1 MSKLRHLFAAVALVA
16 GVSALAAQDSR
27 KDSAKDSTKDTSV
40 NGQAAV
46 ESSAVRQAQLKR
58 SFEQFRAKLAVL
70 TGRLETSQSTKD
82 QEKAKAMRA
91 ALKEASER
99 ATENKFDSLIRALN
113 TRGADQNLDVLNQAI
128 RENREL
134 RDDLKKMIALLTQ
147 DDRDK
152 VLKERREEALRL
164 LETLKDL
171 RDKQA
176 RAQTQTE
183 LGRKDSKELGKD
195 QKKITD
201 QTKDL
206 RDKLD
211 KPTKDTEIA
220 KQMEAVKKPVGD
232 ANKEQKDAEGKLGK
246 NDKEGAGE
254 SQGNAVTKLN
264 QAIKELEDL
273 INQTRQEEKE
283 RKLRDLLAR
292 AKKMLENEQAILGG
306 TETLSRELSK
316 QKDRKADVTQAAR
329 STKLAEKQLEGLR
342 DCEAALNLIKEDGTA
357 VAFHEIFQQ
366 IDTDMDTAQRRLNRI
381 EVDTVTVVIV
391 NDVVEALKEV
401 VRALEKAIKENENP
415 PPPGP
420 SGPSNPNDKLVSL
433 LQQLKMIHAMQTRV
447 NNRTAMYAKHYSG
460 EQVPQANNDREKERY
475 EGIAKEL
482 KDLSGRQERL
492 SKVTKDLGKQA
503 QQQQ

>member
-1 MSKLRHLFAAVALVA
+1 MSKYRQLFAAVALVA
-16 GVSALAAQDSR
+16 GTYALAAE
-27 KDSAKDSTKDTSV
+27 DSAKDSTKDSGANNQV
-40 NGQAAV
+40 AV
-46 ESSAVRQAQLKR
+46 ESTAIRQAQLKR

-70 TGRLETSQSTKD
+70 TGRLETSPNAKD

-99 ATENKFDSLIRALN
+99 ATENKFDGLIRALN

-134 RDDLKKMIALLTQ
+134 REDLKKMIALLTQ

-152 VLKERREEALRL
+152 ILKERREEALRL

-171 RDKQA
+171 RDKQS

-183 LGRKDSKELGKD
+183 LGRKDSKDLAKD

-201 QTKDL
+201 KTSEL
-206 RDKLD
+206 REKLD

-232 ANKEQKDAEGKLGK
+232 ANKEQKNAEAQLGK
-246 NDKEGAGE
+246 NDKDGAGE
-254 SQGNAVTKLN
+254 SQGNAVAKLN
-264 QAIKELEDL
+264 QAIKEIEDL
-273 INQTRQEEKE
+273 LNQTRQEEKE

-292 AKKMLENEQAILGG
+292 AKKMLDLEKEILSG

-316 QKDRKADVTQAAR
+316 QQDRKADVTQAAR
-329 STKLAEKQLEGLR
+329 SNKLAEKQLESLR
-342 DCEAALNLIKEDGTA
+342 DCEAALTLIREDGTA
-357 VAFHEIFQQ
+357 VAFNEIFEQ
-366 IDTDMDTAQRRLNRI
+366 IDKDMDAAQRRLNRV

-391 NDVVEALKEV
+391 ADVVESLKEV
-401 VRALEKAIKENENP
+401 VRALEKAIKDNENP
-415 PPPGP
+415 SPPGP

-433 LQQLKMIHAMQTRV
+433 LQQLKMVHAMQKRV
-447 NNRTAMYAKHYSG
+447 NDRTAMYAKHYSG
-460 EQVPQANNDREKERY
+460 EQVPRPTNDREKERY
-475 EGIAKEL
+475 EGITKEMKEL
-482 KDLSGRQERL
+482 SNRQERL

-503 QQQQ
+503 AQQQQ